1 MGIMVQMNDASKQQV
16 EALNHTSEMFLDMQ
30 KALEAMYE
38 FHPRGVKPDICRLF
52 FVQNHLS
59 VSTPT
64 RPPPITE
71 TLPNTISFLA
81 STSHALATVG
91 RSLPGTGII
100 ALFARTSCCHNYFI
114 E

>member
-1 MGIMVQMNDASKQQV
+1 MLLSSFAIWSIISIIVT
-16 EALNHTSEMFLDMQ
+16 L
-30 KALEAMYE
+30 
-38 FHPRGVKPDICRLF
+38 HPREARY
-52 FVQNHLS
+52 S
-59 VSTPT
+59 AVSTPT

-100 ALFARTSCCHNYFI
+100 ALFAPVATITSSN
-114 E
+114 EL